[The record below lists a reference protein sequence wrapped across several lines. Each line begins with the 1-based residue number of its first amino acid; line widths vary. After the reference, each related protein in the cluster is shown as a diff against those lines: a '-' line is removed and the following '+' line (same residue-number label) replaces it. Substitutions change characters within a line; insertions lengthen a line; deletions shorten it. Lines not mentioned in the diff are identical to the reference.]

1 MPKRLWVQNVLKL
14 ASTFSLFLLVS
25 MTVTVLVPGPT
36 QAEKLKDVI
45 PGLYGGNGFQVTAS
59 GGGGST
65 SADFALNS
73 LNDLNDLTNGITSQ
87 LGQFA
92 VNSTVGGVTFDME
105 RGIPVEVS
113 QSPGPLFGEL
123 ANTIGKGRLN
133 FQVNWS
139 YAKYD
144 KFNGQNLSSLETT
157 AQASLQPGQQ
167 PTTDQLKTVTDVTVI
182 TNFVG
187 FYGTYGLTDFWDVN
201 LVVPI
206 VTTKLKAKAN
216 SQLVDANGIPCPQQ
230 PGGGTGNC
238 SGRYS
243 IVPGQFDSPKDTRS
257 SESTGIGDIILRS
270 KYRFLEEHP
279 IAPDLAVR
287 GDVSFPTGNEDNFQG
302 LGDFR
307 FAALAIAS
315 KYYSSPIGMIGPHV
329 NTGVSIVNNQSSR
342 NAFTYVAGFDV
353 APVPTVA
360 VSLDLLGR
368 HELNDKDNSGKDI
381 VDLAPGFKWAPYP
394 NTVVQAA
401 VILPLNINEGL
412 RANQTWTAGF
422 GGTF

>member
-1 MPKRLWVQNVLKL
+1 MRKRVWFNQLVKP
-14 ASTFSLFLLVS
+14 ASTVSLILVVS
-25 MTVTVLVPGPT
+25 MTVLFSVTA

-45 PGLYGGNGFQVTAS
+45 PGLYGGNGFQATLQ
-59 GGGGST
+59 GGGGVTTDFETT
-65 SADFALNS
+65 SLS
-73 LNDLNDLTNGITSQ
+73 DLNNLTNGIGSQ

-105 RGIPVEVS
+105 RGIPVEAS
-113 QSPGPLFGEL
+113 KSPGPLFGEL
-123 ANTIGKGRLN
+123 ANTLGKGRLN
-133 FQVNWS
+133 FQINWS

-144 KFNGQNLSSLETT
+144 KFNGQNLSSLETFAPAPT
-157 AQASLQPGQQ
+157 GQGQ
-167 PTTDQLKTVTDVTVI
+167 NLKPDQLKTTTDVDLI

-187 FYGTYGLTDFWDVN
+187 FYGTFGLTDRWDVN

-206 VTTKLKAKAN
+206 VTTKLKASAN
-216 SQLVDANGIPCPQQ
+216 STLINGQTGVPCSQA
-230 PGGGTGNC
+230 GAGC
-238 SGRYS
+238 SNQYQ
-243 IVPGQFDSPKDTRS
+243 IVPGSGDKAKDSNS
-257 SESTGIGDIILRS
+257 AESTGIGDILLRS
-270 KYRFLEEHP
+270 KYRLLEDHP
-279 IAPDLAVR
+279 VIPDLAVR

-302 LGDFR
+302 LGDYR

-315 KYYSSPIGMIGPHV
+315 KYYASPIGMIGPHV

-353 APVPTVA
+353 APVPTIA
-360 VSLDLLGR
+360 LSLDLLGR

-381 VDLAPGFKWAPYP
+381 VDLAPGFKWSPYP
-394 NTVVQAA
+394 NTVVQTA

-412 RANQTWTAGF
+412 RANQIWTAGF